1 MKTTQMNQHGVAG
14 ALLQWWTERRSK
26 RQESVQ
32 QLRIVDALTLNSKQ
46 KLMLVDCAGQT
57 FLVGVGLEQISA
69 IVKVESS
76 EGTIGRDL
84 ICD

>member
-1 MKTTQMNQHGVAG
+1 MAG

-32 QLRIVDALTLNSKQ
+32 QLQIVDALTLNSKQ
-46 KLMLVDCAGQT
+46 KLMLVDCSGQR

>member
-1 MKTTQMNQHGVAG
+1 METSQINQHGMAG

-32 QLRIVDALTLNSKQ
+32 QLQIVATLALNSKQ
-46 KLMLVDCAGQT
+46 KLMLVDCSGQR

>member
-32 QLRIVDALTLNSKQ
+32 QLQIVDALTLNSKQ
-46 KLMLVDCAGQT
+46 KLMLVDCAGQR

-84 ICD
+84 VCD